1 MAVVDGN
8 VIKVN
13 GDVVGTLYEVN
24 NAPRRYVL
32 R

>member
-1 MAVVDGN
+1 MAIVGN
-8 VIKVN
+8 KVIVN
-13 GDVVGTLYEVN
+13 GSVVGTLYEVN